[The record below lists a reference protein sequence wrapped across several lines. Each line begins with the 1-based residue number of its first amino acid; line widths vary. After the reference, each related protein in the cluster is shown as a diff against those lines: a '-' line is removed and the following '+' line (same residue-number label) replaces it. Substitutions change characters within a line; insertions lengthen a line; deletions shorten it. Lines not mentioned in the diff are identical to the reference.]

1 MQGRSRK
8 KRGNG
13 RKELKIGIAY
23 EGWAPR
29 YPSSQEYKTIGKM
42 VYAGYHKPSEFQ
54 ELREAKVATKYNVD
68 EIKYRILNGDGAAW
82 IKHAHDPE
90 TGVFQLDPYHLSQS
104 IVRNVSDK
112 KARYHI
118 KRWLKTGQFDRVYEK
133 IEELRYECGGLISE
147 IKKLN
152 NLETYIRNN
161 EDGIISYK
169 DKKELDIPCLLYT
182 SVFFRRGKSTSCYNN
197 VRRR

>member
-29 YPSSQEYKTIGKM
+29 YPSSQEYKTIVKM

-68 EIKYRILNGDGAAW
+68 EIKYRILNGDGAAAW

-112 KARYHI
+112 KQDI
-118 KRWLKTGQFDRVYEK
+118 ISK
-133 IEELRYECGGLISE
+133 GGL
-147 IKKLN
+147 KLV
-152 NLETYIRNN
+152 NLIGCTR
-161 EDGIISYK
+161 K
-169 DKKELDIPCLLYT
+169 
-182 SVFFRRGKSTSCYNN
+182 
-197 VRRR
+197 